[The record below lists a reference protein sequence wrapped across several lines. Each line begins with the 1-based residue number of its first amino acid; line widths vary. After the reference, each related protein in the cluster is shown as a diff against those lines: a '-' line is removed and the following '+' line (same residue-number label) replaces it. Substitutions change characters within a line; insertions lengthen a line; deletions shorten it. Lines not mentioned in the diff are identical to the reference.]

1 MTLGFLEHVSGLKD
15 QVLEFFLFSFYSP
28 LTSQYLPRRFS
39 YYIHKRH
46 SVQGTSKGLI
56 QILIGSDHPVVIFHT
71 SQSCQTPAFQASS

>member
-1 MTLGFLEHVSGLKD
+1 MTLSMTLGFLEHVSGLKD
-15 QVLEFFLFSFYSP
+15 QVLEFFLFSFLSP

-39 YYIHKRH
+39 H

-56 QILIGSDHPVVIFHT
+56 QILIGSDHLVVVFHT